1 MWPLKTILY
10 FALFWVACLMALFN
24 PIWGVL
30 NYLLAYQ
37 THPVG
42 TWWGIPLAD
51 MGMRFSFYAIIF
63 TIAGLV
69 IGRKHVPK
77 LVSSI
82 SLWEVGLMLMV
93 LLAAITLFTGYGYNK
108 NSSYAFEKL
117 WKMFV
122 FVFILGRIAT
132 TRKNLWMV
140 LWCLVIGS
148 LYVGYDAYTAS
159 PSAFFQ
165 GRLELIGGS
174 DFATTSGTGAHL
186 AAMLPLIGV
195 AFVIANKWR
204 WRLLALL
211 SGALSINAIVL
222 CRTRSAFI
230 GMFCGAVI
238 ALIAAPRPKRF
249 RLRVLLVAGA
259 VMAFALTDNYFWTR
273 MSTLTD
279 SDVLAADMAA
289 VSRQEIWGLS
299 MQLVADHPLGVGPGN
314 FPNVIGHYDPKY
326 YSRSSHNTLIVCV
339 SELGIQ
345 GGILFLAM
353 VVGSYWYLWQ
363 SYRLADRTHFPVE
376 TKLIAYGMLI
386 SLVTY
391 TVAGMGTE
399 RFYCESFWWV
409 LVLPLCLYRTTAR
422 EVAFAYVDDDLELL
436 NTENQLDDVVV
447 TPGTH
452 APELQNWKP
461 QGVPFGYAP

>member
-10 FALFWVACLMALFN
+10 FALFWVACFMALVN

-51 MGMRFSFYAIIF
+51 LGMRFSFFAIVF
-63 TIAGLV
+63 TVAGLV
-69 IGRKHVPK
+69 TGRKHVPK
-77 LVSSI
+77 LVSSV
-82 SLWEVGLMLMV
+82 SLWEVGLALVV
-93 LLAAITLFTGYGYNK
+93 LLAAINLLTGYGYNK
-108 NSSYAFEKL
+108 SSSYAFEKL
-117 WKMFV
+117 WKMLV
-122 FVFILGRIAT
+122 FVFILGRMAT

-148 LYVGYDAYTAS
+148 LYVGYDAYTAD
-159 PSAFFQ
+159 PSAYFQ

-195 AFVIANKWR
+195 AFVIAKQWR
-204 WRLLALL
+204 WRLLAAL
-211 SGALSINAIVL
+211 SGAMSINAIVL

-230 GMFCGAVI
+230 GMFCGAVV

-249 RLRVLLVAGA
+249 RLRVLLVVGA
-259 VMAFALTDNYFWTR
+259 VMAFGLTDNYFWAR
-273 MSTLTD
+273 MNTLTN
-279 SDVLAADMAA
+279 SDTLESDMAT
-289 VSRQEIWGLS
+289 VNRKEIWGLS

-326 YSRSSHNTLIVCV
+326 YGRSSHNTLIVCV
-339 SELGIQ
+339 SELGVH
-345 GGILFLAM
+345 GGLVFLAM
-353 VVGSYWYLWQ
+353 VMGSVGYLWR

-376 TKLIAYGMLI
+376 TKLIAYGMLT

-391 TVAGMGTE
+391 TIAGLGTE
-399 RFYCESFWWV
+399 RFYCESYWWT
-409 LVLPLCLYRTTAR
+409 LVLPLCLYRTTVR
-422 EVAFAYVDDDLELL
+422 EVVFMCAEDDLELL
-436 NTENQLDDVVV
+436 NPENQLDDVPV
-447 TPGTH
+447 TCGANASEPYDWQ
-452 APELQNWKP
+452 AQSA
-461 QGVPFGYAP
+461 PFGYSG

>member
-10 FALFWVACLMALFN
+10 FALFWVACLMALIN

-30 NYLLAYQ
+30 NYLLVYQ
-37 THPVG
+37 AHPAG

-51 MGMRFSFYAIIF
+51 LGLRFSLFAIIF
-63 TIAGLV
+63 TIVGL
-69 IGRKHVPK
+69 ITGRKHVPK
-77 LVSSI
+77 LVSSV
-82 SLWEVGLMLMV
+82 SLWEVGLALLL
-93 LLAAITLFTGYGYNK
+93 LLAAINLFAGYGYNK

-122 FVFILGRIAT
+122 FVFILGRMAT

-148 LYVGYDAYTAS
+148 LYVGIDAYTAD
-159 PSAFFQ
+159 PSAYFQ

-195 AFVIANKWR
+195 AFVIAKQWR
-204 WRLLALL
+204 WRLLAAL
-211 SGALSINAIVL
+211 SGAMSINAIVL

-230 GMFCGAVI
+230 GICCGVVV

-249 RLRVLLVAGA
+249 RLRVLLVVVA
-259 VMAFALTDNYFWTR
+259 VMAFGLTDNYFWTR
-273 MSTLTD
+273 MNTLTN
-279 SDVLAADMAA
+279 SDALAADMAT
-289 VSRQEIWGLS
+289 VGRKEIWGLS

-314 FPNVIGHYDPKY
+314 FPNVIGHYDSRY
-326 YSRSSHNTLIVCV
+326 SSRSSHNTLIVCV
-339 SELGIQ
+339 SELGIH
-345 GGILFLAM
+345 GGMVFLAM
-353 VVGSYWYLWQ
+353 VMGSIGYLWR
-363 SYRLADRTHFPVE
+363 SYRLADRTSFPVE

-391 TVAGMGTE
+391 MVAGLGTA
-399 RFYCESFWWV
+399 RFYCESFWWI

-422 EVAFAYVDDDLELL
+422 EVAFVRAENDLELL
-436 NTENQLDDVVV
+436 NTEKQLDDVLV
-447 TPGTH
+447 TSEACASEP
-452 APELQNWKP
+452 QDWKP
-461 QGVPFGYAP
+461 QSAPFGYSG